1 MLVLDTDI
9 SDIIENEINKATEPS
24 DLIKWLIA
32 CKYALMKMNDL
43 DFSEDWSKEIIKELL
58 GEIAKLI
65 LSVRDKL

>member
-1 MLVLDTDI
+1 LDSDI
-9 SDIIENEINKATEPS
+9 SDIIEKEINRATEPS

-32 CKYALMKMNDL
+32 CKYALMKMNNL
-43 DFSEDWSKEIIKELL
+43 SFREDWSKEIIKELL